1 MVTRILRRQLV
12 ERQTGLSRSKIYDL
26 ITHDDFPRP
35 IKIGA
40 RAVGWVEADV
50 EAWINSRID
59 AAKREGGR

>member
-1 MVTRILRRQLV
+1 MVPRILRRQLV
-12 ERQTGLSRSKIYDL
+12 ESQTGLSRSKIYDL
-26 ITHDDFPRP
+26 ITRDEFPRP

-50 EAWINSRID
+50 VAWINSRID

>member
-1 MVTRILRRQLV
+1 MVPRILRRQLV
-12 ERQTGLSRSKIYDL
+12 ESQTGLSRSKIYDL
-26 ITHDDFPRP
+26 ITRDEFPRP

-59 AAKREGGR
+59 AAKHEGSK

>member
-1 MVTRILRRQLV
+1 MVPRILRRQLV
-12 ERQTGLSRSKIYDL
+12 ESQTGLSRSKIYDL
-26 ITHDDFPRP
+26 ITRDEFPRP

>member
-1 MVTRILRRQLV
+1 MVPRILRRQLV
-12 ERQTGLSRSKIYDL
+12 ESQTGLSRSKIYDL
-26 ITHDDFPRP
+26 ITRDEFPRP

-50 EAWINSRID
+50 EAWITSRID

>member
-1 MVTRILRRQLV
+1 MVPRILRRQLV
-12 ERQTGLSRSKIYDL
+12 EAQTGLSRSKIYDL
-26 ITHDDFPRP
+26 ITRDEFPRP